1 MRLHNFAPRE
11 DFSSPIVLVLQI
23 DSHIGLTVARALG
36 REGVYCLGVSYNGNA
51 FGCYSRYLKGY
62 AVCRPQSGKELIS
75 TTMELI
81 GLARPDFVMAVSEP
95 LMRQLNEHRAQLPEN
110 TQLLFAEQNILDR
123 AFDKSTALGIAAN
136 LQIPTPVSFSAEEIL
151 NSKSLPDGTQF
162 PLVIKPPHPYR
173 DPPWKALNFK
183 YEHCS
188 STSEVFQLLERFRG
202 APYLPL
208 VQQYCPGHGVG
219 VELCMHEGEPIA
231 AFQHERIREMP
242 PTGGVSVMRQSVAL
256 TAALLND
263 SIRLLKGM
271 GWRGVAMVEYRYDP
285 DTERYWL
292 MEVNGRFWGSLS
304 LPVLC
309 GVNFPYILLESM
321 GYGRLPLRKMGE
333 YPVNVKCQQLSA
345 DLHWLLTVGRAS
357 KEKVQRD
364 LGVAKWKCIRAV
376 LCDLLKWPY
385 HDIEW
390 FDDPLPAIHFWKERI
405 GNVLSH

>member
-1 MRLHNFAPRE
+1 
-11 DFSSPIVLVLQI
+11 
-23 DSHIGLTVARALG
+23 
-36 REGVYCLGVSYNGNA
+36 
-51 FGCYSRYLKGY
+51 
-62 AVCRPQSGKELIS
+62 
-75 TTMELI
+75 MELI
-81 GLARPDFVMAVSEP
+81 GLAKPDFVMAVSEP
-95 LMRQLNEHRAQLPEN
+95 LMRQLNEHRSQLPGK
-110 TQLLFAEQNILDR
+110 TQLLFAEQNVLDR
-123 AFDKSTALGIAAN
+123 AFDKSTALSIARS
-136 LQIPTPVSFSAEEIL
+136 LQIPTPVSFSAEAIL
-151 NSKSLPDGTQF
+151 SSKSLPVEAHF
-162 PLVIKPPHPYR
+162 PLVLKPPYPYVEA
-173 DPPWKALNFK
+173 PWKALNFK

-188 STSEVFQLLERFRG
+188 STRAVLQILERFHG

-208 VQQYCPGHGVG
+208 VQQYCPGYGVG

-256 TAALLND
+256 TEALFKD
-263 SIRLLKGM
+263 SVRLLKGM

-285 DTERYWL
+285 ETKRYWL

-321 GYGRLPLRKMGE
+321 GYSRLPKKKMGE
-333 YPVNVKCQQLSA
+333 YPLNVKCQQLSA
-345 DLHWLLTVGRAS
+345 DLHWLITVGGMN

-364 LGVAKWKCIRAV
+364 LGMAKWKCVRAV
-376 LCDLLKWPY
+376 LCDVLRWPY

-405 GNVLSH
+405 VSTLSH